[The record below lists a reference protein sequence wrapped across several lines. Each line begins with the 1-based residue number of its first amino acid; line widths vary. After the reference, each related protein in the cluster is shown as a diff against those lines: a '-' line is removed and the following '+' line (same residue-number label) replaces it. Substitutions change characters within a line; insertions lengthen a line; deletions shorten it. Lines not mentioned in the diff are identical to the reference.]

1 MAINYTWNIL
11 NLHVSAEP
19 QPETVTRISGYL
31 YGENENGTNTTTDF
45 NVNLPSP
52 SEDFTPYQ
60 QLSKEQV
67 TGWIESIMPE
77 EAVAALKATIAKTI
91 SSLENPEQPL
101 VFPDDPTLP
110 WKEEVQHTVFY
121 AAPDAIPNT

>member
-11 NLHVSAEP
+11 NLHTSAEP

-45 NVNLPSP
+45 SVNLPSP
-52 SEDFTPYQ
+52 GEDFTPYQ

-67 TGWIESIMPE
+67 TEWIESIMPN
-77 EAVAALKATIAKTI
+77 EAVVALKATIAETI

-101 VFPDDPTLP
+101 VFPDDPALP
-110 WKEEVQHTVFY
+110 WAGEVQHTVFY
-121 AAPDAIPNT
+121 AAPDAIPNA